1 MTAPFIVAEL
11 SASHCG
17 DEERAL
23 HIIDAAARAG
33 ADGVKFQTWR
43 KDSMVGPT
51 GYTIP
56 SGPWAGQ
63 KLADLYAE
71 AYLPWEWHQTLYAA
85 VRSHGMIPFSS
96 VFDRESVDFLETLD
110 CPIYK
115 ISSFE
120 ITDLELIHH
129 AASTGKPIVI
139 STGMA
144 THAEITAAKRVAVH
158 AGCSDLTILA
168 CTSAYPTP
176 LEEADLTLFSQH
188 QDLPKA
194 KLGLS
199 DHTKSHQLSVMAT
212 TLGATMIEKHLNL
225 EDARG
230 PDGGFAMTPADFQEM
245 ARRCR
250 QAAQIMG
257 NKKNRDIESSSQDL
271 RRSLWWAKSAK
282 AGETITRDMLI
293 SARPF
298 GGLSPA
304 QLPNVLGGI
313 LKHDITA
320 ESAVCLTDI
329 RATANLRARTR
340 QRANGKF
347 QAIVQDPS
355 GTNVWSCDHDHT
367 YGTHNSPYKDSA
379 SKCGNAKIKEMRAA

>member
-1 MTAPFIVAEL
+1 MTGPFIVAEL

-17 DEERAL
+17 DLERAL

-33 ADGVKFQTWR
+33 ADGVKLQTWK

-71 AYLPWEWHQTLYAA
+71 AYLPWRWHQTLYAA

-96 VFDRESVDFLETLD
+96 VFDRDSVDFLETLE

-144 THAEITAAKRVAVH
+144 TQAEITAAKRVAIH

-168 CTSAYPTP
+168 CTSAYPTS
-176 LEEADLTLFSQH
+176 LEDADLTMFSQH
-188 QDLPKA
+188 QELPKA

-199 DHTKSHQLSVMAT
+199 DHSSKWQLAVMAT

-225 EDARG
+225 EDAKG

-245 ARRCR
+245 AKRCR
-250 QAAQIMG
+250 QAAKIME
-257 NKKNRDIESSSQDL
+257 NKRNQEIESSSHDL
-271 RRSLWWAKSAK
+271 RRSLWWAKDVK
-282 AGETITRDMLI
+282 AGSTITRDMLI

-304 QLPNVLGGI
+304 QLPNVMGGI
-313 LKHDITA
+313 LKQDITQGQ
-320 ESAVCLTDI
+320 AVTLADI
-329 RATANLRARTR
+329 RTTANLRTKIR

-347 QAIVQDPS
+347 QAMVQDPS
-355 GTNVWSCDHDHT
+355 GTTVWSCEHDHT

-379 SKCGNAKIKEMRAA
+379 SKCGNAKIKGMRAA